1 LNDAQNPGA
10 EIGQVH
16 DAMQPKVDAWKF
28 DPTQAIQRASRQTPR
43 DVYVGEGPNLA
54 LAMT

>member
-43 DVYVGEGPNLA
+43 DMSMWAKARISLWQ
-54 LAMT
+54 